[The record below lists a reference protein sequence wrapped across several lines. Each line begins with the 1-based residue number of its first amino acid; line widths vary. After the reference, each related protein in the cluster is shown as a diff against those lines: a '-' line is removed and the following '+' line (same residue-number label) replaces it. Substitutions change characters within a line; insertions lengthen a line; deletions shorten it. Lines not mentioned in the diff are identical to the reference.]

1 MWRAKVLHSTNK
13 AQEKE
18 TPRAVNRSETE
29 DDKRQNLSLPSFC
42 FQAPCQDATA
52 VEEKSKDASRAYS
65 SGRTSSYPPQKLLPL
80 RGYYHC
86 ESGEKIMVIR
96 D

>member
-1 MWRAKVLHSTNK
+1 MWRAKVLHSTSK

-18 TPRAVNRSETE
+18 IPRAVNHSETE
-29 DDKRQNLSLPSFC
+29 DDKRQNLSLPSFS

-52 VEEKSKDASRAYS
+52 VQEKSKDASRAYS
-65 SGRTSSYPPQKLLPL
+65 SDRTSYPPQKLLPL

-86 ESGEKIMVIR
+86 ESEDKNHG